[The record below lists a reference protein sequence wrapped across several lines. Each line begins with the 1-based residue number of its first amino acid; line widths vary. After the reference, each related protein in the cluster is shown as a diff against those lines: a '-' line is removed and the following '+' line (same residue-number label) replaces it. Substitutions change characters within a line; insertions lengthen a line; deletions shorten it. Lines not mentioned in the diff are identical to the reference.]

1 MDRIIL
7 IQNEPRNSSELVEV
21 PVSASGLF
29 RVQFPDNQQ
38 LRSLTTQAIRIQ
50 GIRLITAAVATNGPI
65 TGFRTAPITELQKC
79 FLVLYCEGWEKAHYI
94 PLLVL
99 NDTNIP
105 GSATIAARFS
115 PTRFASW
122 RNVDWGKS
130 YILYSNGTT
139 GSDVSGG
146 NYEFLFDV
154 EYTKLD
160 GAGEE
165 IIGPS

>member
-7 IQNEPRNSSELVEV
+7 VADEPRNCSELVEV
-21 PVSASGLF
+21 PVTTTGLF
-29 RVQFPDNQQ
+29 RINFPDNQQ
-38 LRSLTTQAIRIQ
+38 LRSMRTQDIRIQ
-50 GIRLITAAVATNGPI
+50 GIRLITPDVASFGPI
-65 TGFRTAPITELQKC
+65 TGYRTAPVAELKKC

-94 PLLVL
+94 PLQVL
-99 NDTNIP
+99 NDTNMP
-105 GSATIAARFS
+105 SGTAAHRYSATKFG
-115 PTRFASW
+115 SW

-130 YILYSNGTT
+130 YILYSNGTG

-160 GAGEE
+160 AEGKE